1 MTRDF
6 RAALEAADAAWREQ
20 AAGAP
25 SARLDARLE
34 ASLRPRRRLR
44 WSDFALVGAGAI
56 AGAVLVLW
64 LHGGEVTVAPPAQQ
78 PPAAVGGFALA
89 APAPQAAPVVAL
101 PDGAVRVDA
110 DSLELV
116 DDERKLRVTA
126 SAGTT
131 LKREAS
137 GVRLVQGE
145 GVFQVAKQPQR
156 PEPVRVLVS
165 GGAIEVRGT
174 RFTVTQGTDGK
185 GHVTLEE
192 GAIDFRFPSGR
203 VKVIAPGETVHW
215 PEEPDALTPLP
226 DLPPPPP
233 RVVDTPKPAPRS
245 PANWTEF
252 DRRLR
257 SEATLRRVMALR
269 QEGRWA
275 ECVDELERALELPD
289 AAYGPGTRERLS
301 WELGSVLTWQTRDVD
316 AACWHW
322 TIHLKMYPRGR
333 YTLEVTRALSALE
346 CAR

>member
-6 RAALEAADAAWREQ
+6 RAALKAADAAWREE

-25 SARLDARLE
+25 AARLDARLD

-44 WSDFALVGAGAI
+44 WSDLALVGAGAVV
-56 AGAVLVLW
+56 GALLVLW
-64 LHGGEVTVAPPAQQ
+64 LHGGEVAVTPAPGPA
-78 PPAAVGGFALA
+78 PVGGFALA
-89 APAPQAAPVVAL
+89 TPAAAAAPPVVAL
-101 PDGAVRVDA
+101 ADGAVRVDA
-110 DSLELV
+110 DALELV
-116 DDERKLRVTA
+116 DADRQLRVTA

-131 LKREAS
+131 LKREPR
-137 GVRLVQGE
+137 GVRLVQGQ
-145 GVFQVAKQPQR
+145 GVFQVGKQPQR
-156 PEPVRVLVS
+156 AEPVRVLVS

-174 RFTVTQGTDGK
+174 RFTVTQGADGA

-203 VKVIAPGETVHW
+203 VKAIAPGQTVHW
-215 PEEPDALTPLP
+215 PEEPDELEPLP
-226 DLPPPPP
+226 ALPPPP
-233 RVVDTPKPAPRS
+233 VVDAPKPAPRS

-257 SEATLRRVMALR
+257 SESTLRRVMALR
-269 QEGRWA
+269 QQARWT
-275 ECVDELERALELPD
+275 ECISELERALELPD

-301 WELGSVLTWQTRDVD
+301 WELGALLTWQAKDVD

-333 YTLEVTRALSALE
+333 YTLEVTRALAALE

>member
-1 MTRDF
+1 MTTRDF
-6 RAALEAADAAWREQ
+6 RSELQRADAAWREQ

-25 SARLDARLE
+25 AARLDARLE

-44 WSDFALVGAGAI
+44 WSDLALVGAGAVV
-56 AGAVLVLW
+56 GALLVLW
-64 LHGGEVTVAPPAQQ
+64 LHGGEAAVTPAPGPA
-78 PPAAVGGFALA
+78 PVGGFALA
-89 APAPQAAPVVAL
+89 ALPAEAAPPVVAL
-101 PDGAVRVDA
+101 ADGAVRVDSDA
-110 DSLELV
+110 LELV
-116 DDERKLRVTA
+116 DAERQLRVTA

-131 LKREAS
+131 LMREAK
-137 GVRLVQGE
+137 GVRLVQGQ

-174 RFTVTQGTDGK
+174 RFTVTQGTDGA

-203 VKVIAPGETVHW
+203 VKAIAPGETVHW
-215 PEEPDALTPLP
+215 PEEPAELEPLP
-226 DLPPPPP
+226 DLPPAPPP
-233 RVVDTPKPAPRS
+233 AVDAPKPSPRS

-269 QEGRWA
+269 QQGRWP
-275 ECVDELERALELPD
+275 ECISELERALELPD

-301 WELGSVLTWQTRDVD
+301 WELGSVLTWQVKDVD

-333 YTLEVTRALSALE
+333 YTLEVTRALAALE
-346 CAR
+346 CTR